1 LLNYSWKGGIRELE
15 NVIERALIL
24 CEGEFITKHDLPPN
38 MTDIDYE
45 ADIPDRMKDAAA
57 AFEKKHIISI
67 LKRTENNKEEAAK
80 ILNISLSS
88 LYRKMDELNIKV
100 TI

>member
-1 LLNYSWKGGIRELE
+1 
-15 NVIERALIL
+15 
-24 CEGEFITKHDLPPN
+24 
-38 MTDIDYE
+38 
-45 ADIPDRMKDAAA
+45 MKDAAA

-80 ILNISLSS
+80 ILDISLSS
-88 LYRKMDELNIKV
+88 LYRKMDELNIKG